1 MSTAILEGL
10 ALSCRP
16 LGEYDRLLTLLSEEE
31 VVSAVLEQVLDVLGC
46 RAGFV
51 VLPTAAGDELRLV
64 GARGYSDEIVSRW
77 RRIPLDARIPAAA
90 TFREGRTVSVAD
102 VAELRKRLDA
112 EKAEFHVVKNSSL
125 RVAAKALGLPEFESA
140 LTGPTAVV
148 VGGKN
153 SAGVAKVL
161 KKFFEDKQKLEVKVG
176 VLEKKIVSA
185 ADLAKIAD
193 LPSFEA
199 LRSQLLGLL
208 TQNAAAFVR
217 VLDAKVKKEQPAA
230 PAA

>member
-1 MSTAILEGL
+1 MRAEKNYLIAEVESHLKKSDYVILTNF
-10 ALSCRP
+10 AKVTVADAS
-16 LGEYDRLLTLLSEEE
+16 
-31 VVSAVLEQVLDVLGC
+31 
-46 RAGFV
+46 
-51 VLPTAAGDELRLV
+51 ELRNKL
-64 GARGYSDEIVSRW
+64 A
-77 RRIPLDARIPAAA
+77 
-90 TFREGRTVSVAD
+90 
-102 VAELRKRLDA
+102 A

-125 RVAAKALGLPEFESA
+125 RVAAKTLGLPEFESS
-140 LTGPTAVV
+140 LSGPTAVV

-153 SAGVAKVL
+153 PAGVAKIL

-176 VLEKKIVSA
+176 VLEKKIISA
-185 ADLAKIAD
+185 SDLAKIAE

-217 VLDAKVKKEQPAA
+217 VLDAKVKKESPEAAA

>member
-1 MSTAILEGL
+1 MRAEKQYLISEVETHLKKSDYVIL
-10 ALSCRP
+10 ANF
-16 LGEYDRLLTLLSEEE
+16 TK
-31 VVSAVLEQVLDVLGC
+31 V
-46 RAGFV
+46 
-51 VLPTAAGDELRLV
+51 T
-64 GARGYSDEIVSRW
+64 
-77 RRIPLDARIPAAA
+77 
-90 TFREGRTVSVAD
+90 VAD
-102 VAELRKRLDA
+102 VADLRKKLAA

-125 RVAAKALGLPEFESA
+125 RVAAKAMGLPEFENA

-153 SAGVAKVL
+153 SAGVAKIL
-161 KKFFEDKQKLEVKVG
+161 KQFFKDKQKLEVKVG
-176 VLEKKIVSA
+176 VMDKKIVSA

-199 LRSQLLGLL
+199 LRSQLLGLFM
-208 TQNAAAFVR
+208 QNAAAFVR